1 MTGAAEVPGPG
12 DPDGS
17 GFFAAVVKGD
27 KLCYVIA
34 ANRIEPATAA
44 HIHAAPAGV
53 AGGIVV
59 GLRAPNRLAADCITT
74 VPDAQ
79 DSTAVLTESELA
91 AIVATP
97 SDFYVNV
104 HNATFPAGPFGPT
117 PLSSGLRTHGRPGA
131 QGLLPAGR
139 VCRRTGDACPFSVV
153 GHLGVTAEAA
163 SHAPRLRLRG

>member
-1 MTGAAEVPGPG
+1 MTGAAEMPGPG

-44 HIHAAPAGV
+44 RIHAAPAGV

-79 DSTAVLTESELA
+79 DSTAVLTESESA

-104 HNATFPAGPFGPT
+104 HNATFPVGAIRGQ
-117 PLSSGLRTHGRPGA
+117 LR
-131 QGLLPAGR
+131 
-139 VCRRTGDACPFSVV
+139 
-153 GHLGVTAEAA
+153 
-163 SHAPRLRLRG
+163 